1 MSMLLDRQVKG
12 LSMFLCLSFLA
23 FVLAQV
29 MLAGR
34 QVSAAEELWV
44 EHDAAVAS
52 SLLDQG
58 VPKDVIATSLANA
71 EPGEEGWSLLAAAGL
86 GKQAETYLRPT
97 FSQLQQSAYASALS
111 VALLLLLLL
120 SSGLLIFS
128 RKRMRLHQ
136 QVDEILVDYIDGN
149 YSRRL
154 PQGGEGSFFRMLS
167 SVEKLAAMLRSKNEA
182 ERATKE
188 FLRDTI
194 SDISHQLKT
203 PLAAL
208 AMYQEILEDEP
219 DNAETVRRFSR
230 KIGVSVRRMEQL
242 ISSMLKIT
250 RLDSGTIHFEK
261 APCLVSELVLNSIG
275 ELTIRA
281 QGESK
286 EVQIEGDN
294 EQQLLCDS
302 DWTGEAIENIVKNA
316 LDHTRAGGII
326 RIVWESTPAML
337 CISISDNG
345 GGIAPEDIH
354 HIFKRFYRSKHS
366 LDTQGIGLGLPLAK
380 SIVEGQGGTISVH
393 SEVGSGTTFMCCF
406 PTES

>member
-1 MSMLLDRQVKG
+1 MV
-12 LSMFLCLSFLA
+12 
-23 FVLAQV
+23 
-29 MLAGR
+29 
-34 QVSAAEELWV
+34 
-44 EHDAAVAS
+44 
-52 SLLDQG
+52 
-58 VPKDVIATSLANA
+58 
-71 EPGEEGWSLLAAAGL
+71 LLAAAGL

-120 SSGLLIFS
+120 SSGFLIFS

-167 SVEKLAAMLRSKNEA
+167 SVEKLVAMLRSKNEA

-261 APCLVSELVLNSIG
+261 APRLVSELVLNSIG

>member
-12 LSMFLCLSFLA
+12 LAMFLCLSFLA

-58 VPKDVIATSLANA
+58 VPKDVIAVSLANA
-71 EPGEEGWSLLAAAGL
+71 EPSEEGWSLLAAVGL
-86 GKQAETYLRPT
+86 GKQAETHLRPT
-97 FSQLQQSAYASALS
+97 FSQLQQSAYAGALS

-136 QVDEILVDYIDGN
+136 QVDEILADYINGN
-149 YSRRL
+149 YSRHL
-154 PQGGEGSFFRMLS
+154 PQGGEGSFFQMLS
-167 SVEKLAAMLRSKNEA
+167 SVEQLATMLRSKNEA
-182 ERATKE
+182 ECTAKE

-194 SDISHQLKT
+194 SNISHQLKT

-208 AMYQEILEDEP
+208 AMYQEIIEDEP
-219 DNAETVRRFSR
+219 DNTETVRQFSK

-250 RLDSGTIHFEK
+250 RLDSGSIQFEK
-261 APCLVSELVLNSIG
+261 TPCRVSDLVFRSIG
-275 ELTIRA
+275 ELTTRVQDENKEIR
-281 QGESK
+281 
-286 EVQIEGDN
+286 IEGN
-294 EQQLLCDS
+294 GEQQLLCDPG
-302 DWTGEAIENIVKNA
+302 WTGEAIENIVKNA

-326 RIVWESTPAML
+326 LIAWESTPVML
-337 CISISDNG
+337 RISISDNG
-345 GGIAPEDIH
+345 DGIAPEDIH

-366 LDTQGIGLGLPLAK
+366 LDTQGVGLGLPLAK
-380 SIVEGQGGTISVH
+380 SIVEGQGGTISVR
-393 SEVGSGTTFMCCF
+393 SEVGSGTTFTCCF
-406 PTES
+406 PTDS

>member
-12 LSMFLCLSFLA
+12 LAMFLCLSFLA

-58 VPKDVIATSLANA
+58 VPKDVIAVSLANA
-71 EPGEEGWSLLAAAGL
+71 ETSEEGWSLLAAVGL
-86 GKQAETYLRPT
+86 GKQAETHLRPT
-97 FSQLQQSAYASALS
+97 FSQLQQSAYAGALS

-136 QVDEILVDYIDGN
+136 QVDEILADYINGN
-149 YSRRL
+149 YSRHL
-154 PQGGEGSFFRMLS
+154 PQGGEGSFFQMLS
-167 SVEKLAAMLRSKNEA
+167 SVEQLATMLRSKNEA
-182 ERATKE
+182 ECTAKE

-194 SDISHQLKT
+194 SNISHQLKT

-208 AMYQEILEDEP
+208 AMYQEIIEDEP
-219 DNAETVRRFSR
+219 DNTETVRQFSK

-250 RLDSGTIHFEK
+250 RLDSGSIQFEK
-261 APCLVSELVLNSIG
+261 TPCRVSDLVFRSIG
-275 ELTIRA
+275 ELTTRA
-281 QGESK
+281 QDENK
-286 EVQIEGDN
+286 EIRIEGN
-294 EQQLLCDS
+294 GEQQLLCDPG
-302 DWTGEAIENIVKNA
+302 WTGEAIENIVKNA

-326 RIVWESTPAML
+326 LIAWESTPVML
-337 CISISDNG
+337 RISISDNG
-345 GGIAPEDIH
+345 DGIAPEDIH

-366 LDTQGIGLGLPLAK
+366 LDTQGVGLGLPLAK
-380 SIVEGQGGTISVH
+380 SIVEGQGGTISVR
-393 SEVGSGTTFMCCF
+393 SEVGSGTTFTCCF
-406 PTES
+406 PTDS

>member
-12 LSMFLCLSFLA
+12 LAMFLCLSFLA

-29 MLAGR
+29 MLAGL

-58 VPKDVIATSLANA
+58 VSKDVIAVSLTNA
-71 EPGEEGWSLLAAAGL
+71 EPSEEGWSLLAAAGL

-97 FSQLQQSAYASALS
+97 FSQLQQSAYANALS

-136 QVDEILVDYIDGN
+136 QVDEILADYINGN
-149 YSRRL
+149 YSRHL
-154 PQGGEGSFFRMLS
+154 PQGGEGSFFQMLS
-167 SVEKLAAMLRSKNEA
+167 SVEQLATMLRSKNEA
-182 ERATKE
+182 ECTAKE

-208 AMYQEILEDEP
+208 AMYQEIIEDEP
-219 DNAETVRRFSR
+219 DNTETVRQFSK

-250 RLDSGTIHFEK
+250 RLDSGSIQFEK
-261 APCLVSELVLNSIG
+261 TPCRVSDLVFRSIG
-275 ELTIRA
+275 ELTTRA
-281 QGESK
+281 QDENK
-286 EVQIEGDN
+286 EIRVEGN
-294 EQQLLCDS
+294 GEQQLLCDP

-326 RIVWESTPAML
+326 QIAWESTPVML
-337 CISISDNG
+337 RISISDNG
-345 GGIAPEDIH
+345 DGIAPEDIH

-366 LDTQGIGLGLPLAK
+366 LDTQGVGLGLPLAK
-380 SIVEGQGGTISVH
+380 SIVEGQNGTISVH
-393 SEVGSGTTFMCCF
+393 SEDGSGTTFTCCF
-406 PTES
+406 PTDS

>member
-12 LSMFLCLSFLA
+12 LAVFLCLSFLA
-23 FVLAQV
+23 FALAQIA
-29 MLAGR
+29 LAGR

-58 VPKDVIATSLANA
+58 VPKDVVATSLTNA
-71 EPGEEGWSLLAAAGL
+71 EPSEEGWSLLTAAGL
-86 GKQAETYLRPT
+86 GRQAETRLRPT
-97 FSQLQQSAYASALS
+97 FSQLQRSACTGSLS
-111 VALLLLLLL
+111 VALLLLILL
-120 SSGLLIFS
+120 SSGLLIFG
-128 RKRMRLHQ
+128 RKRMKLRR
-136 QVDEILVDYIDGN
+136 QVDEILMDYIDGN

-154 PQGGEGSFFRMLS
+154 PQGGEGSFFQMLS
-167 SVEKLAAMLRSKNEA
+167 SVEKLATMLRSKNEA

-188 FLRDTI
+188 FLRGTI

-208 AMYQEILEDEP
+208 AMYQEIIEDEP
-219 DNAETVRRFSR
+219 DDAETVRRFSR

-250 RLDSGTIHFEK
+250 RLDSGTIHFERVLC
-261 APCLVSELVLNSIG
+261 PVSDLVLNSIG
-275 ELTIRA
+275 ELAIRA

-286 EVQIEGDN
+286 EIQIEGDDG
-294 EQQLLCDS
+294 QQLLCDP

-316 LDHTRAGGII
+316 LDHTRAGGIV
-326 RIVWESTPAML
+326 RIAWESTPTML
-337 CISISDNG
+337 CLSISDNG
-345 GGIAPEDIH
+345 DGIAPEDIH

-366 LDTQGIGLGLPLAK
+366 LDSQGVGLGLPLAK
-380 SIVEGQGGTISVH
+380 SIVEGQGGAISVH
-393 SEVGSGTTFMCCF
+393 SEVGSGTTFTCCF

>member
-12 LSMFLCLSFLA
+12 LAMFLCLSFLA

-58 VPKDVIATSLANA
+58 VPKDVIAVSLANA
-71 EPGEEGWSLLAAAGL
+71 EPGEEGWSLLAAVGL
-86 GKQAETYLRPT
+86 GKQAETHLRPT
-97 FSQLQQSAYASALS
+97 FSQLQQSAYAGALS

-136 QVDEILVDYIDGN
+136 QVDEILADYINGN
-149 YSRRL
+149 YSRHL
-154 PQGGEGSFFRMLS
+154 PQGGEGSFFQMLS
-167 SVEKLAAMLRSKNEA
+167 SVEQLATMLRSKNEA
-182 ERATKE
+182 ECTAKE

-194 SDISHQLKT
+194 SNISHQLKT

-208 AMYQEILEDEP
+208 AMYQEIIEDEP
-219 DNAETVRRFSR
+219 DNTETVRQFSK

-250 RLDSGTIHFEK
+250 RLDSGSIQFEK
-261 APCLVSELVLNSIG
+261 TPCRVSDLVFRSIG
-275 ELTIRA
+275 ELTTRA
-281 QGESK
+281 QDENK
-286 EVQIEGDN
+286 EIRIEGN
-294 EQQLLCDS
+294 GEQQLLCDPG
-302 DWTGEAIENIVKNA
+302 WTGEAIENIVKNA

-326 RIVWESTPAML
+326 LIAWESTPVML
-337 CISISDNG
+337 RISISDNG
-345 GGIAPEDIH
+345 DGIAPEDIH

-366 LDTQGIGLGLPLAK
+366 LDTQGVGLGLPLAK
-380 SIVEGQGGTISVH
+380 SIVEGQGGTISVR
-393 SEVGSGTTFMCCF
+393 SEVGSGTTFTCCF
-406 PTES
+406 PTDS